1 MTKKK
6 TLRVVSLLMLLVA
19 VIFVFIAITHPTLG
33 RVVYI
38 GPFRFGAKQW
48 RVCYAAYVVVMIGLF
63 VASFFVKDGRQPYES
78 IPSRR

>member
-19 VIFVFIAITHPTLG
+19 VIFVFIAINNPQLG
-33 RVVYI
+33 RVAYI
-38 GPFRFGAKQW
+38 GPFRLGAEQW

-63 VASFFVKDGRQPYES
+63 AASFFVKDGRQPK
-78 IPSRR
+78 